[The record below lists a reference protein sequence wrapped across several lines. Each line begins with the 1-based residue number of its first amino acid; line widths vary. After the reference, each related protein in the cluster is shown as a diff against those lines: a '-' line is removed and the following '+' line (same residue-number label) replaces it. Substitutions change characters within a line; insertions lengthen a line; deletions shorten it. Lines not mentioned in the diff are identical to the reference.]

1 MSAPARSTMVLGLVL
16 GAVVGLVAG
25 LPVAFLVAWKRS
37 QPTVDAWRLAP
48 VVVAAVDVL
57 PGAPLTM
64 EVISQRSIPVR
75 FVSAAYVKP
84 DSASYVVDG
93 RVKTPLAAGVP
104 LSWWMVDEP
113 HARPAAEAP
122 AARACGKTARSLAT
136 DSTTREVWRVIDA
149 LEQQDTGS
157 RR

>member
-1 MSAPARSTMVLGLVL
+1 MVLGLVL

-25 LPVAFLVAWKRS
+25 LPVAFLVAWKLS
-37 QPTVDAWRLAP
+37 QPTVDAWRLTP

-75 FVSAAYVKP
+75 FLSAAYVKP

-93 RVKTPLAAGVP
+93 RVTTPLEAGAP

-113 HARPAAEAP
+113 RDTPPAEAP
-122 AARACGKTARSLAT
+122 VARACGKAARALSD
-136 DSTTREVWRVIDA
+136 DSTTREVWRLIDA

-157 RR
+157 GR